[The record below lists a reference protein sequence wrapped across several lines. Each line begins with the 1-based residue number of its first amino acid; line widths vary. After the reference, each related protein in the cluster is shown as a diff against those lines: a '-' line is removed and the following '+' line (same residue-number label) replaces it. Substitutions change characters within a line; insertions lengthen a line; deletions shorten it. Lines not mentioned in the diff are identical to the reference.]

1 VTVDYARFVRL
12 RAPLWDEFESRL
24 AAARA
29 PRARLSHDELEKTAL
44 EFRQV
49 LHDHALAASRF
60 PGTGAARRLR
70 GLALQGTHWLHED
83 RGDRVPGPRRF
94 FAATFPR
101 AFRAHLP
108 HLAAASALFAT
119 ALVFGASLAIVEP
132 GAGTAL
138 LGPEAVEGLRRGRL
152 WTESLV
158 STVPPAISSSAI
170 ATNNMSVALT
180 GWAGGALLGLGSL
193 YVILLN
199 GFMLGAVL
207 ATTVHYGLAGR
218 LLEFV
223 SAHGPL
229 EITLI
234 LATSA
239 AGLSLGQGLVA
250 ADDRPRRVVLR
261 ERSRDAMIL
270 LIGCLPWFLLLG
282 VVEGFVSPSPEIG
295 AAAKAALG
303 VGLWASFVT
312 VAWRPGLAEPRS

>member
-1 VTVDYARFVRL
+1 MDYARFVRL
-12 RAPLWDEFESRL
+12 RAPLWDEFEARL
-24 AAARA
+24 AAARS
-29 PRARLSHDELEKTAL
+29 PRTRLSHGDLEKAAL
-44 EFRQV
+44 QFRQV
-49 LHDHALAASRF
+49 LHDHALAAARF

-70 GLALQGTHWLHED
+70 ALALQGTHWLHED

-94 FAATFPR
+94 FASTFPR

-108 HLAAASALFAT
+108 HLAAATALFAT

-138 LGPEAVEGLRRGRL
+138 LGPDAVEGLRRGRL

-158 STVPPAISSSAI
+158 NTVPPAISSSAI

-234 LATSA
+234 LATA
-239 AGLSLGQGLVA
+239 AGGLSLGQGLVA
-250 ADDRPRRVVLR
+250 ADDRPRRDVLR
-261 ERSRDAMIL
+261 DRSRDALVL
-270 LIGCLPWFLLLG
+270 LLGCLPWFLVLG
-282 VVEGFVSPSPEIG
+282 LVEGFVSPSPEVG
-295 AAAKAALG
+295 AAAKATLG
-303 VGLWASFVT
+303 LLLWVCFVT
-312 VAWRPGLAEPRS
+312 VAWRPGLAEPGP